1 MTMRSGSS
9 AAAPA
14 GTLSA
19 FQRLCLVAG
28 AVIFGLIVLGGVVRA
43 TDSGLG
49 CPDWPRCHGSFIPQ
63 WEKHTLIEYSHRLTA
78 SVAGLLVL
86 AVAVAAWRA
95 YRRVPA
101 VLYPATLAFALLI
114 LQAGLG
120 GLAVVNELPPEIVTV
135 HLGLALA
142 ILTLIGLT
150 LLASVNLSRPI
161 PRPAVLPQGKD
172 AFGRLALLASGATL
186 ALMLVGAYVAGAGYG
201 LACSGWP
208 LCNDEVVP
216 SAGAASVQVHF
227 AHRLLALAL
236 GLVLL
241 VLAWRGWRERAR
253 APFEAAVA
261 GLALGLYVLQAL
273 VGAANIWTRL
283 ADEAS
288 AAHLALGTL
297 LWLVLAFLN
306 GHVHRLYELRAL
318 SGQAAAR
325 PGPSAG
331 PGQGLAGAPR

>member
-1 MTMRSGSS
+1 MRSGSS

-14 GTLSA
+14 GTLV
-19 FQRLCLVAG
+19 LAG
-28 AVIFGLIVLGGVVRA
+28 AA
-43 TDSGLG
+43 
-49 CPDWPRCHGSFIPQ
+49 
-63 WEKHTLIEYSHRLTA
+63 
-78 SVAGLLVL
+78 
-86 AVAVAAWRA
+86 AAWRA

-216 SAGAASVQVHF
+216 SAGAASAQDPF

-236 GLVLL
+236 GRAPPVLSR
-241 VLAWRGWRERAR
+241 RGRGAAGRAR
-253 APFEAAVA
+253 AAAPCEAAVA
-261 GLALGLYVLQAL
+261 GVVVGLSGWSAP
-273 VGAANIWTRL
+273 GAAANIWTRL
-283 ADEAS
+283 AVEVS

-297 LWLVLAFLN
+297 
-306 GHVHRLYELRAL
+306 
-318 SGQAAAR
+318 
-325 PGPSAG
+325 
-331 PGQGLAGAPR
+331 